1 MAFNAQQIFPID
13 FNKSAAVGVDIP
25 FSAPGVFKPNY
36 TTANA
41 TKYNLLNFLLT
52 NPGERPL
59 NPTFG
64 GGLRDFIFEQ
74 ITTDNLD
81 FLNEEIEEKIQQFF
95 PNINIDNLNIL
106 SQPDNNTITV
116 SLSYSIKNTNINDTV
131 EIDFS

>member
-13 FNKSAAVGVDIP
+13 FNKSAAVGVDLP
-25 FSAPGVFKPNY
+25 FSTPGVFKPNY

-64 GGLRDFIFEQ
+64 GGLRAFIFEQ
-74 ITTDNLD
+74 IVDDNLG
-81 FLNEEIEEKIQQFF
+81 FLKEEIEEKINTFL
-95 PNINIDNLNIL
+95 PNISIKDLKIS
-106 SQPDNNTITV
+106 SQPNTNTISV
-116 SLSYSIKNTNINDTV
+116 SLSYSIKNTNISDTV